1 MAKRKTNKAEKIREA
16 FGTLG
21 AEARPKDVIAH
32 LAAKKIKVPAS
43 QVSSI
48 RSKLGGAPA
57 KKGGRGR
64 KPASGNLIALSDLQA
79 AKKLIEQLGSIE
91 KAQTALSALAK
102 LQ

>member
-1 MAKRKTNKAEKIREA
+1 MAKRKTNKAAKIREA
-16 FGTLG
+16 FETLG

-32 LAAKKIKVPAS
+32 LAAGKIKVAPA
-43 QVSSI
+43 QVSNI
-48 RSKLGGAPA
+48 KGKLGTAP

-64 KPASGNLIALSDLQA
+64 KASSGDLIALSDLQT

-102 LQ
+102 LR